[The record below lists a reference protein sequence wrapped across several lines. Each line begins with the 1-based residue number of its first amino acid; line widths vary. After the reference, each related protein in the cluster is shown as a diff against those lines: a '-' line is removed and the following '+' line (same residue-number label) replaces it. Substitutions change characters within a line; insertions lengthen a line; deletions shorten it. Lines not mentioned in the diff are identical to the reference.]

1 MFQADG
7 MARVARFLLG
17 ARGPRV
23 AVLGNLRRD
32 VASRRVGIVSQLRYI
47 SNNLLQLSRERTLRW
62 EG

>member
-23 AVLGNLRRD
+23 AVLGNQCRD
-32 VASRRVGIVSQLRYI
+32 VASRRVGKVSQLRYI
-47 SNNLLQLSRERTLRW
+47 SNNLFQLSRERTLR
-62 EG
+62 